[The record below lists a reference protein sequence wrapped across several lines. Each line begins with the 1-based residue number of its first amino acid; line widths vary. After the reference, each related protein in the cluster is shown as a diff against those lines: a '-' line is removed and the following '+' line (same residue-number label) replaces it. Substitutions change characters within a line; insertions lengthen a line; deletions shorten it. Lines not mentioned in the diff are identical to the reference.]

1 MRGSDC
7 SAPTWQKHSFDCDGP
22 RMTEKMRNKLT
33 KRYCGITHT
42 SVPWRQHVFEGHI
55 FFVLGNTSRKVMFF
69 FCLFFWPSLR
79 YSTCRYKN
87 KPAERNIYL
96 EEFGRV
102 YKCKSQCFGSR
113 QKKSTWICSLASGD
127 VLNSNTSTLLGS
139 TFCESKEQLH
149 ILLLESF
156 ENTVLQLQVVSCE
169 WGSMLVLLQLHMVK
183 NKRQDCFDCNKKKQ
197 FIKVKY

>member
-1 MRGSDC
+1 MDRE
-7 SAPTWQKHSFDCDGP
+7 WQRKWGTNLQKGTVALLILACHDVSMYSKDISFLYWVIP
-22 RMTEKMRNKLT
+22 VEKL
-33 KRYCGITHT
+33 
-42 SVPWRQHVFEGHI
+42 W
-55 FFVLGNTSRKVMFF
+55 FF
-69 FCLFFWPSLR
+69 FFFWPSLR

-183 NKRQDCFDCNKKKQ
+183 NKKIKDKIALIVIKKTIHKSK
-197 FIKVKY
+197 ILKYN